1 MEPEERPILGCANN
15 AVLKINSEED
25 LLVLDETTGV
35 KKYIPITQDD
45 VTCFKREAEHLYN
58 EIQYVINDFRWN
70 EGKQKSLTHYYH
82 IYQNL
87 AEQLTDFL
95 KFIHS
100 LHKKVYITI
109 YKSYT
114 DEIKE
119 IYTQLLEKVLH
130 DIQAIARKHADYF
143 LDKVEYGQ
151 IPFALDIFK
160 KCKEQK
166 TPAGTGFSEF
176 QPRSENSISSGLKMA
191 LGNIISTVHEI
202 SDVFSALTRTRSLRT
217 DHEAVIIYHYIKRE
231 FDKEF
236 LPGYLKHAE
245 KMQKRHMESRKMDF
259 TKANL
264 QQLMVEIV
272 GKYCNHNL
280 FETWYDNI
288 TEEDEEVLV
297 CAFAGLG
304 ALRDDFVK
312 LFQYQGEYMML
323 EKEIA
328 AADEF
333 ERHSDPFFKNWID
346 SYRLENLLE
355 FWIKGNITK
364 QKHWFIVW
372 CLMKHTFHMVR
383 DNQDKN
389 AFAARMNQMFPDVE
403 KKCVVESFRKQET
416 QLNHNRPFDEW
427 LENSDPDYNI
437 AKSLYE
443 KLKKTDEYK
452 RSI

>member
-35 KKYIPITQDD
+35 KKYIPITKND
-45 VTCFKREAEHLYN
+45 VTSFKREAEHLYN
-58 EIQYVINDFRWN
+58 EIQHAIDNFQWN
-70 EGKQKSLTHYYH
+70 EEKQKGLTHYCP

-119 IYTQLLEKVLH
+119 IYTQLLEKVLY
-130 DIQAIARKHADYF
+130 DIQAFVRKHEDYF
-143 LDKVEYGQ
+143 LDKVGYGQ
-151 IPFALDIFK
+151 IPFAL
-160 KCKEQK
+160 E
-166 TPAGTGFSEF
+166 
-176 QPRSENSISSGLKMA
+176 
-191 LGNIISTVHEI
+191 NIISMIHEI
-202 SDVFSALTRTRSLRT
+202 SDVFSALIRTRFLRT

-231 FDKEF
+231 FDEKA
-236 LPGYLKHAE
+236 LPDYLKHAE

-264 QQLMVEIV
+264 QQVMVEKV
-272 GKYCNHNL
+272 GKYCNQKL

-288 TEEDEEVLV
+288 TEEDEEVLAR
-297 CAFAGLG
+297 AFAGLG

-346 SYRLENLLE
+346 SYKLENLLK

-364 QKHWFIVW
+364 QKDWFIVW

-383 DNQDKN
+383 DDQDKN